1 MMTSGA
7 LKIVKVLKEAGHTAY
22 FAGGC
27 VRDMLLNT
35 SPKDYDV
42 ATSATPGEVQRLFD
56 HTQAVGAHFG
66 VVLVREGGE
75 QVEVATFRNDGQYL
89 DGRRPESVTF
99 SNPRE
104 DAQRRDFT
112 INGLFYDPV
121 AEKVIDYIGGQED
134 LRAGVLRAIGAPR
147 QRFEED
153 KLRLLR
159 AVRFAARLGFEIEE
173 GTWEAMKEMAPG
185 LNAVSPER
193 VREEFVKIIT
203 HPSRLLGFDL
213 LDKSGLLY
221 QIIPEFAALKGCEQP
236 PEFHPEGDVFVHT
249 RIMVDLLPKEPL
261 PTPLVLSVLLHDIG
275 KPPTRVVD
283 ENGRA
288 RFNTHEK
295 IGATMTEDIL
305 RRLKFSNDDIEATVE
320 AVLQHMAFKDVKKM
334 RVARLKRFMARP
346 HFQDELELHRVD
358 CSSSHGALDNYDF
371 LKAKAEEFAN
381 EPLIPPPLLTGH
393 DLIKLG
399 WKPGPHFKPVLEE
412 AETLQLEKTLTTP
425 EEALAWLKREYP
437 AEPASE

>member
-1 MMTSGA
+1 MTSGA